1 MSEYKYHIKKIYQP
15 SPEMVILEAGNKS
28 GRPVFNYR
36 PGQYAMISYKN
47 KYGLPEDKHAFSLAS
62 SPSQKDRILFGIK
75 IEKSF
80 TQGLINLKEGDPL
93 LVAGPYGKFYYDER
107 KYADLVMIAGGIGI
121 TPFFSTLSYAT
132 DRNLKN
138 KLTLIYSAKTKK
150 CATFCEEIREL
161 AHKNANISALFS
173 FTDEP
178 GEPSEEEIVHKRI
191 DANLINNLIGSVY
204 GKTFFICGPAPFM
217 KAMVNNLLSLGV
229 TKNQIKMEEF
239 SMIPDAKLWPRLRN
253 FSYALGVA
261 AVLFTITFNLIG
273 KSNNALAANK
283 IYDSTLAGKINQTVF
298 NRLTSIYAAKNKA
311 LADLNKRILAAAQE
325 TKNISTPSTAGQGSA
340 PKIPQTSNSLPTT
353 VSRPTIITPAPVV
366 QTPPA
371 YQPIPTPTTRVS

>member
-28 GRPVFNYR
+28 GQPVFDYR

-47 KYGLPEDKHAFSLAS
+47 SYGLPEDKHAFSLAS

-80 TQGLINLKEGDPL
+80 TQGLTLLKEGDPL

-121 TPFFSTLSYAT
+121 TPFFSTLNYAT
-132 DRNLKN
+132 DCNLKN

-150 CATFCEEIREL
+150 CATFYEEIKEL
-161 AHKNANISALFS
+161 ACKNTNISTLFS

-178 GEPSEEEIVHKRI
+178 GAPSEDNIAHKRI
-191 DANLINNLIGSVY
+191 DADLIHNLIGSVY

-229 TKNQIKMEEF
+229 ARHQIEMEEF

-253 FSYALGVA
+253 FSYALGA
-261 AVLFTITFNLIG
+261 ATILFVIAFNLIG
-273 KSNNALAANK
+273 KSETVAADKLFDANLTNK
-283 IYDSTLAGKINQTVF
+283 VNQAAYNRMAGIYE
-298 NRLTSIYAAKNKA
+298 AKNKA
-311 LADLNKRILAAAQE
+311 LANLNKKILAAAQA
-325 TKNISTPSTAGQGSA
+325 TKNTT
-340 PKIPQTSNSLPTT
+340 IPTPTT
-353 VSRPTIITPAPVV
+353 VTRPTINTPAPIVS
-366 QTPPA
+366 TPPVS
-371 YQPIPTPTTRVS
+371 QPALAPTPTTRVS